1 MLPAALL
8 QDSMQPSREEYR
20 DKASVPH
27 LVLLVLSWW
36 TQASGSWV
44 ETSQDVLA
52 WLGGKILGRG
62 PIILYPALSCSTKRK
77 GATKLEEHQ

>member
-1 MLPAALL
+1 
-8 QDSMQPSREEYR
+8 MQPSREDYR

-36 TQASGSWV
+36 TQASRSWV
-44 ETSQDVLA
+44 GTSQDVLA
-52 WLGGKILGRG
+52 WLGEDPGDRPNNTLSC
-62 PIILYPALSCSTKRK
+62 PALPCSTKKK